1 MKQQYIQA
9 TSNEAQS
16 RDGLETLIES
26 ILFNQ
31 SWVVCQNPATTGAS
45 MSEPYQH
52 PCLNHII
59 IHVWTSTAYTWIK
72 YTCAPNKELF
82 SKCGPCDTPSDT
94 LHS

>member
-52 PCLNHII
+52 PCLNISASMSEPYYH
-59 IHVWTSTAYTWIK
+59 
-72 YTCAPNKELF
+72 
-82 SKCGPCDTPSDT
+82 PCLDQYSIYVD
-94 LHS
+94 